1 MRKKSISSGSRRRR
15 TVDVQLGVADNLLD
29 LALLLEVL
37 KSLTGEGAVDL
48 KTVDKGGD
56 GNETVGLDV
65 LVETLSDGLLED
77 NGVLGLVLDLAL
89 GPLLACGSHLDC
101 LIWLFDDG

>member
-1 MRKKSISSGSRRRR
+1 M
-15 TVDVQLGVADNLLD
+15 ADNLLD

-56 GNETVGLDV
+56 GDETVGLDV
-65 LVETLSDGLLED
+65 LVETLSDLLLED
-77 NGVLGLVLDLAL
+77 NGVLGLVLDCLQRKK
-89 GPLLACGSHLDC
+89 PRQLL
-101 LIWLFDDG
+101 

>member
-1 MRKKSISSGSRRRR
+1 M
-15 TVDVQLGVADNLLD
+15 ADNLLD

-77 NGVLGLVLDLAL
+77 NGVLGLVLDCLQRKK
-89 GPLLACGSHLDC
+89 PRQLL
-101 LIWLFDDG
+101 LFH

>member
-15 TVDVQLGVADNLLD
+15 TVDVQLGVTDNLLD

-77 NGVLGLVLDLAL
+77 NGVLGLVLDCLQRKK
-89 GPLLACGSHLDC
+89 PRQLL
-101 LIWLFDDG
+101 LFH

>member
-77 NGVLGLVLDLAL
+77 NGVLGLVLDCLQRKK
-89 GPLLACGSHLDC
+89 PRQLL
-101 LIWLFDDG
+101 LFH

>member
-37 KSLTGEGAVDL
+37 KGLTGEGAVDL

-77 NGVLGLVLDLAL
+77 NGVLGLVLDCLQRKK
-89 GPLLACGSHLDC
+89 PRQLL
-101 LIWLFDDG
+101 LFH